1 MRILILN
8 LVMVFLIGCSG
19 GYTQSSKEDAF
30 WRWFQTNEKRL
41 FDLETDR
48 ERIFDDL
55 AAQLH
60 RVNAGLTFE
69 FGPKENGIREFVIS
83 ADGIKDVFPSVV
95 ALADAA
101 PKLPR
106 WQIVKFRPRRS
117 FGPMSLNGLTIS
129 TDQVDFTIEPDGE
142 KIGIT
147 LFIDGYKET
156 EHERYAAVAF
166 LMLDHALGEYDIET
180 KVGGID
186 FKNRNANSNLPKQ
199 PFATLVK
206 TFDAF
211 AKNH

>member
-1 MRILILN
+1 
-8 LVMVFLIGCSG
+8 
-19 GYTQSSKEDAF
+19 
-30 WRWFQTNEKRL
+30 
-41 FDLETDR
+41 
-48 ERIFDDL
+48 
-55 AAQLH
+55 
-60 RVNAGLTFE
+60 
-69 FGPKENGIREFVIS
+69 
-83 ADGIKDVFPSVV
+83 
-95 ALADAA
+95 
-101 PKLPR
+101 
-106 WQIVKFRPRRS
+106 
-117 FGPMSLNGLTIS
+117 MSLNGLTIS